1 MGAAWDGG
9 GSRLSNHTMRVLS
22 YDISADSPIQSIQ
35 GPSSNMKVGEAG
47 MPSISPSSR
56 APFNYTQAME
66 FLLQVVQDLSMA
78 HDLARV
84 MDIVRHAARTLTGA
98 DLATF
103 VLRDKDQCYYADE
116 DAIEPLWKG
125 SRFPMRACISGWVM
139 MNRSPVI
146 IEDIYAD
153 SRIPVEAYRPTF
165 VRSLAMVPIRAK
177 DPVGAIGNY
186 WAQLY
191 RPDPLQMK
199 ILQALADTTS
209 VALENVQ
216 LYETLESRVRERTAK
231 LERANDEI
239 HQLSLTD
246 ELTGLHNRRGFSLLA
261 SQLLRNSRRT
271 EQKTWVL
278 FADVDGLKQVND
290 QLGHEAGDRLLC
302 TAARAL
308 RDSFREQDILGRLG
322 GDEFAVLGLAEQ
334 EPMDAAARLQATIE
348 RFNAFR
354 GDAPELSMS
363 CGQVEGRTGRTL
375 DALLNEADNAM
386 YNMKRGRQPQWLAR
400 AAD

>member
-1 MGAAWDGG
+1 
-9 GSRLSNHTMRVLS
+9 
-22 YDISADSPIQSIQ
+22 
-35 GPSSNMKVGEAG
+35 
-47 MPSISPSSR
+47 MPSVSSQ

-78 HDLARV
+78 HDLSRV
-84 MDIVRHAARTLTGA
+84 MGIVRHAARTLTGA
-98 DLATF
+98 DGATF
-103 VLRDKDQCYYADE
+103 VLRDKECCYYADE

-153 SRIPVEAYRPTF
+153 LRIPVEAYRPTF

-186 WAQLY
+186 WARMY

-216 LYETLESRVRERTAK
+216 LYETLESRVRERTAE

-239 HQLSLTD
+239 RQLSLTD
-246 ELTGLHNRRGFSLLA
+246 DLTGLHNRRGFSLLA
-261 SQLLRNSRRT
+261 SQLLRSSRRSD
-271 EQKTWVL
+271 QDTWVL

-308 RDSFREQDILGRLG
+308 RDSFREQDIVGRLG
-322 GDEFAVLGLAEQ
+322 GDEFAVFGVSERRPGSPAV
-334 EPMDAAARLQATIE
+334 RLQATIE

-354 GDAPELSMS
+354 GSGPVLSMS
-363 CGQVEGRTGRTL
+363 CGLVESGAGRTL
-375 DALLNEADNAM
+375 EELLNEADNAM
-386 YNMKRGRQPQWLAR
+386 YNIKRSRQQLPPAR

>member
-1 MGAAWDGG
+1 
-9 GSRLSNHTMRVLS
+9 
-22 YDISADSPIQSIQ
+22 
-35 GPSSNMKVGEAG
+35 
-47 MPSISPSSR
+47 MPSVSSR
-56 APFNYTQAME
+56 APFNYTEAME

-78 HDLARV
+78 HDLPRV
-84 MDIVRHAARTLTGA
+84 MEIVRHAARTLTGA
-98 DLATF
+98 DGATF
-103 VLRDKDQCYYADE
+103 VLRDRDQCYYADE
-116 DAIEPLWKG
+116 DAVEPLWKG

-153 SRIPVEAYRPTF
+153 ARIPIDAYRPTF

-186 WAQLY
+186 WARMY

-216 LYETLESRVRERTAK
+216 LYETLESRVRERTAE
-231 LERANDEI
+231 LERANEEI
-239 HQLSLTD
+239 RQLSLTD

-261 SQLLRNSRRT
+261 GQLLRSSRRSD
-271 EQKTWVL
+271 QNSWVL
-278 FADVDGLKQVND
+278 FADVDGLKKVND

-302 TAARAL
+302 AAARAL
-308 RDSFREQDILGRLG
+308 RDTFREQDIVGRLG
-322 GDEFAVLGLAEQ
+322 GDEFAVFGVSEGGNL
-334 EPMDAAARLQATIE
+334 DAAARLQETIE
-348 RFNAFR
+348 RVNAYR
-354 GDAPELSMS
+354 GTAPELSMS
-363 CGQVEGRTGRTL
+363 CGVAEGRSARTL
-375 DALLNEADNAM
+375 DALLGAADSAM
-386 YNMKRGRQPQWLAR
+386 YSIKRGRKLESLAR

>member
-1 MGAAWDGG
+1 
-9 GSRLSNHTMRVLS
+9 
-22 YDISADSPIQSIQ
+22 
-35 GPSSNMKVGEAG
+35 MKVGETD
-47 MPSISPSSR
+47 MPSVSPR
-56 APFNYTQAME
+56 APFDYTQAME

-84 MDIVRHAARTLTGA
+84 MEIVRHAARTLTGA
-98 DLATF
+98 DGATF

-125 SRFPMRACISGWVM
+125 SRFPLRSCISGWVM

-153 SRIPVEAYRPTF
+153 PRIPVEAYRPTF
-165 VRSLAMVPIRAK
+165 VRSLAMVPIRAQ

-186 WAQLY
+186 WASMY

-216 LYETLESRVRERTAK
+216 LYETLESRVRERTAE

-239 HQLSLTD
+239 RQLSLTD
-246 ELTGLHNRRGFSLLA
+246 DLTGLHNRRGFSLLA
-261 SQLLRNSRRT
+261 SQLLRNSRRSDR
-271 EQKTWVL
+271 KIWVL

-290 QLGHEAGDRLLC
+290 QLGHEAGDKLLC

-308 RDSFREQDILGRLG
+308 RDSFREQDIIGRIG
-322 GDEFAVLGLAEQ
+322 GDEFAVVGAIEQ
-334 EPMDAAARLQATIE
+334 GRLEGAVRLQATID
-348 RFNAFR
+348 RLNAFR
-354 GDAPELSMS
+354 GAAPELSMS
-363 CGQVEGRTGRTL
+363 YGLVEGKADRIL
-375 DALLNEADNAM
+375 DELLSAADDAM
-386 YNMKRGRQPQWLAR
+386 YQIKRGRQARSLPRVGDETQLMR
-400 AAD
+400 AAIESGT